1 MNLVQK
7 NGGVK
12 NNEEGAVKGK
22 NGLVKATVV
31 ERTRP
36 LPLMMKSSG

>member
-12 NNEEGAVKGK
+12 NRNEGDEKGE
-22 NGLVKATVV
+22 NGLVKATTV
-31 ERTRP
+31 ERTR
-36 LPLMMKSSG
+36 LPPDDKSSG